1 MEANQATVQGMRSLL
16 GKGRTLTLQL
26 ITPCPHLYV
35 AQSLF

>member
-26 ITPCPHLYV
+26 ITPCPHLHI